1 MSKPALRTP
10 EFVILLS
17 LVTSITALTIDAI
30 LPALRQIGEA
40 LAVADPK
47 DTQLIVSFFILGMV
61 FGDLIFG
68 PLSDAIGR
76 KNAIQTGLLIFVAGT
91 IVSMTAASLEQML
104 LGRVI
109 QGIGVSG
116 PKIASRALIR
126 DLYEGRAMARI
137 MSFIFMVFI
146 LTPMLAPA
154 LGQAV
159 LLIADWPAIFLLFL
173 LLAAIVAPW
182 LGFRQPETLAPERRI
197 RVSVSA
203 LLNNSVLIVRH
214 AKVMAYT
221 LAAGLMFGALL
232 LYLSTAQALFFDL
245 YGIADLFPLYFAV
258 LASGVGLS
266 SYANGRLVMRYGM
279 HRLSVIALLGM
290 IAFGVALLG
299 VALLNGGVPSF
310 IAFMLLCF
318 GMFSCLGI
326 LFSNLNAMAM
336 ENLGRV
342 AGLGASLVSSISS
355 LVAVIVAVAVG
366 RFYDQ
371 TVVPLTAGFILAGLL
386 SLVLV
391 LGARRSTAGDI

>member
-10 EFVILLS
+10 EFVILFS

-91 IVSMTAASLEQML
+91 VVSMTAVSLEQML

-173 LLAAIVAPW
+173 LLASVVAPW
-182 LGFRQPETLAPERRI
+182 LGVRQPETLAPERRI
-197 RVSVSA
+197 RVSISA
-203 LLNNSVLIVRH
+203 LLNNSVQIVRH

-245 YGIADLFPLYFAV
+245 YKIADLFPLYFAV

-279 HRLSVIALLGM
+279 HRLSVIALVGM
-290 IAFGVALLG
+290 MGFGGALLG
-299 VALLNGGVPSF
+299 VALLNEGVPSF
-310 IAFMLLCF
+310 IAFMALCF
-318 GMFSCLGI
+318 GMFSCIGI
-326 LFSNLNAMAM
+326 LFSNLNALAM

-386 SLVLV
+386 SLALV

>member
-10 EFVILLS
+10 EFVILFS

-173 LLAAIVAPW
+173 LLASVVAPW
-182 LGFRQPETLAPERRI
+182 LGVRQPETLAPERRI
-197 RVSVSA
+197 RVSISA
-203 LLNNSVLIVRH
+203 LLNNSVQIVRH

-245 YGIADLFPLYFAV
+245 YKIADLFPLYFAV

-279 HRLSVIALLGM
+279 HRLSVIALVGM
-290 IAFGVALLG
+290 MGFGGALLG
-299 VALLNGGVPSF
+299 VALLNEGVPSF
-310 IAFMLLCF
+310 IAFMALCF
-318 GMFSCLGI
+318 GMFSCIGI
-326 LFSNLNAMAM
+326 LFSNLNALAM

>member
-1 MSKPALRTP
+1 MPTKPLRTP

-76 KNAIQTGLLIFVAGT
+76 KNAIQAGLLIFVAGT

-159 LLIADWPAIFLLFL
+159 LLIAD
-173 LLAAIVAPW
+173 
-182 LGFRQPETLAPERRI
+182 
-197 RVSVSA
+197 
-203 LLNNSVLIVRH
+203 
-214 AKVMAYT
+214 
-221 LAAGLMFGALL
+221 
-232 LYLSTAQALFFDL
+232 
-245 YGIADLFPLYFAV
+245 
-258 LASGVGLS
+258 
-266 SYANGRLVMRYGM
+266 
-279 HRLSVIALLGM
+279 
-290 IAFGVALLG
+290 
-299 VALLNGGVPSF
+299 
-310 IAFMLLCF
+310 
-318 GMFSCLGI
+318 
-326 LFSNLNAMAM
+326 
-336 ENLGRV
+336 
-342 AGLGASLVSSISS
+342 
-355 LVAVIVAVAVG
+355 
-366 RFYDQ
+366 
-371 TVVPLTAGFILAGLL
+371 
-386 SLVLV
+386 
-391 LGARRSTAGDI
+391 